1 MAGTIS
7 FTDIKLD
14 YLSLEEARKESGLR
28 LILGAYPV
36 PGPWR
41 EACKSLFYVK
51 KVPYLSVTT
60 AGKDGTEKE
69 IIEWT
74 AQASAPVAIWNQ
86 ERPRSTWIEQLY
98 LAERL
103 GPEPRLIPA
112 NSDDRIAMFGYT
124 NEIAGENGLGW
135 CKRLTMIDA
144 TMHDPAAS
152 EGDRK
157 RWGYLGGKYGYS
169 PQAAAMASARVVEIL
184 NLLDERLAAQRGR
197 GSKFFIGD
205 SLSALDIYWSTF
217 AALFIPLPED
227 LCPMATAFRDVY
239 KESNAAVMRA
249 LTPALLEHRDF
260 IYREY
265 LEFPIVF

>member
-7 FTDIKLD
+7 FTDTKLD
-14 YLSLEEARKESGLR
+14 YLSLEEARKQSGLR

-51 KVPYLSVTT
+51 NVPYLSVTT

-69 IIEWT
+69 LIEWT
-74 AQASAPVAIWNQ
+74 AQASAPVAIWNN
-86 ERPRSTWIEQLY
+86 ERPRSTWIEQLF

-112 NSDDRIAMFGYT
+112 KSEDRILMFGYT

-135 CKRLTMIDA
+135 SKRLTMIDA
-144 TMHDPAAS
+144 TMKDPGAR

-157 RWGYLGGKYGYS
+157 LWGFLGGKYGYS
-169 PQAAAMASARVVEIL
+169 QQAAATAAARVIEIL
-184 NLLDERLAAQRGR
+184 NLLNERLAAQRGR
-197 GSKFFIGD
+197 GSRFFIGEN
-205 SLSALDIYWSTF
+205 LSALDIYWSTF
-217 AALFIPLPED
+217 AALFIPLPEH
-227 LCPMATAFRDVY
+227 LCPMASAFRNVY
-239 KESNAAVMRA
+239 KENDEAVMKA

-260 IYREY
+260 IYRDY
-265 LEFPIVF
+265 LELPIVF